1 MTEDQIIEWLDAL
14 ANHAVVAA
22 LLRLRYDV
30 DGIEASAFVGD
41 KIRADVIRLIDQH
54 IEKYRD

>member
-1 MTEDQIIEWLDAL
+1 MADMNAWVERQERR
-14 ANHAVVAA
+14 AVVAA

-30 DGIEASAFVGD
+30 DGIEASPFVGD

-54 IEKYRD
+54 IENYRD